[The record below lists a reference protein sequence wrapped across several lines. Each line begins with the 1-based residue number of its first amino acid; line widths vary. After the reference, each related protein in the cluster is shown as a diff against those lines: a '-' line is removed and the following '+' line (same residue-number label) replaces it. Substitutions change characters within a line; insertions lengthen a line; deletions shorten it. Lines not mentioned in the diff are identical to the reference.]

1 MRIFDKNIQL
11 DIELTRKHY
20 FNNAYSF
27 IKGGMRIMGYLWVMT
42 IGYVICLGLLGG
54 TLMFFITSA
63 FDFDD
68 ASRIDLL
75 DTKEKE

>member
-1 MRIFDKNIQL
+1 
-11 DIELTRKHY
+11 
-20 FNNAYSF
+20 
-27 IKGGMRIMGYLWVMT
+27 MGYLWVMT
-42 IGYVICLGLLGG
+42 IGYVICLGLAGG

-75 DTKEKE
+75 DTREKE